1 MWYLYVIGELANN
14 FARNV
19 WRTLEA
25 VSSKVT
31 ISTYTRF
38 DAQWT
43 SLCYSVKILQSME
56 EKSEINLFD
65 ELHTIEESLGF
76 SEKDGMIYLF
86 DDKGYYYGEKGK
98 IGLWNDQKILQA
110 DEDYSLTVTSLPKYE
125 THLGDFMVFFIG

>member
-1 MWYLYVIGELANN
+1 MNAEGKKENWLLNPYTTSVIIGFILIIIVGVVFICYRRISKQFCEERL
-14 FARNV
+14 
-19 WRTLEA
+19 RTLEA

-86 DDKGYYYGEKGK
+86 DDKG
-98 IGLWNDQKILQA
+98 
-110 DEDYSLTVTSLPKYE
+110 
-125 THLGDFMVFFIG
+125 